1 MWRNGASPGRRAGWI
16 GAAAVLLLF
25 LPLVNGQSESGLR
38 IAIWIDSE
46 QRREEIELEEYVKG
60 VVAAEMPALFHIE
73 ALKAQAVAARTF
85 AVHRLQTGAVADAAS
100 GAVLRTDPAAGQGW
114 TTREAFRERYGLL
127 EGFRRWFRV
136 SNAVAATEGLI
147 LTYNGAPIQ
156 AVYHSTSG
164 GRTESAENYW
174 GAALPY
180 LRGVPDPFGDDS
192 PHYVRDVYISLQE
205 FIAALGVPP
214 DEPARPIEV
223 AERTEAERVRFLRV
237 GERLYTGRQ
246 VREALGLPSAWFD
259 VEVEGGRLRFAV
271 RGYGHGVGL
280 PQYGADGMARAG
292 YTFDQ
297 ILRYYYTGVEISRIG
312 GS

>member
-1 MWRNGASPGRRAGWI
+1 
-16 GAAAVLLLF
+16 
-25 LPLVNGQSESGLR
+25 
-38 IAIWIDSE
+38 
-46 QRREEIELEEYVKG
+46 
-60 VVAAEMPALFHIE
+60 
-73 ALKAQAVAARTF
+73 
-85 AVHRLQTGAVADAAS
+85 
-100 GAVLRTDPAAGQGW
+100 
-114 TTREAFRERYGLL
+114 
-127 EGFRRWFRV
+127 
-136 SNAVAATEGLI
+136 
-147 LTYNGAPIQ
+147 
-156 AVYHSTSG
+156 
-164 GRTESAENYW
+164 
-174 GAALPY
+174 
-180 LRGVPDPFGDDS
+180 FGDDS

-246 VREALGLPSAWFD
+246 VREARGLPSAWFD
-259 VEVEGGRLRFAV
+259 VEADGGRLRFAV